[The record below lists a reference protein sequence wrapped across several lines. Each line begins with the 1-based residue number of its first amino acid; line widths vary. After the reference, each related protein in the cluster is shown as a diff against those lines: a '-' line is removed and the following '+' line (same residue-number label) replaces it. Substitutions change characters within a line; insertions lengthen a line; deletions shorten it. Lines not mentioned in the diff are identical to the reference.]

1 MSVSPAS
8 PGSSEMAALKDA
20 ALRDL
25 ALFGYPNAPWLVP
38 SLPADDGIEDVIIV
52 GGGQTGVMAAASL
65 KWDGLTRVAILDAAP
80 AGSEGPWT
88 TFARMAELRTSKM
101 TVGME
106 FNIANLSVQRWYE
119 TRYGAS
125 AWEALTR
132 IPRTDWKAYLD
143 WYADVFDLDIE
154 NDSDVVDIG
163 PDPAGVAVTVMRH
176 GKPRVRRARAVI
188 LATGFDGAGAWQV
201 PAFVSDALPRH
212 RYDHTNGPIDLA
224 SLKGKRVGVLGHG
237 ASAFDNAIAALE
249 AGAKGVDLCFRR
261 AKLPRTNPHRA
272 IENAALM
279 THYPDLADLTKWQIA
294 RYFRANDQPP
304 ALRSFETALAL
315 PGFTLR
321 PDSAWLSV
329 RETPSGIRAATP
341 QGELEFD
348 HLLLATGLHIDLA
361 LRPEL
366 GSLKDSIVLWRDRF
380 TPPADLAD
388 DRLAQLPYLDHGYG
402 FMAKSA
408 DDAWVGRV
416 FAFNSCSM
424 LNHGP
429 HSTSISGHRH
439 CLPRLIR
446 GVERRILLDNEAG
459 IVSALTGYRSIDLPV
474 SETFESDLVGRLAQ
488 AV

>member
-1 MSVSPAS
+1 MSNLSAPPVLPATD
-8 PGSSEMAALKDA
+8 ALKEV
-20 ALRDL
+20 ALKDL

-38 SLPADDGIEDVIIV
+38 ALSSDDGLADIIIV

-65 KWDGLTRVAILDAAP
+65 KWDGLGKVAILDAAP

-106 FNIANLSVQRWYE
+106 FNIANLSVQRWFE
-119 TRYGAS
+119 TRYGAK
-125 AWEALTR
+125 AWAELTR

-143 WYADVFDLDIE
+143 WYAEVFDLEIE

-163 PDPAGVAVTVMRH
+163 PDPAGVAVTVMRNGETH
-176 GKPRVRRARAVI
+176 VRRARAVI

-201 PAFVSDALPRH
+201 PTFVSNALPRH

-224 SLKGKRVGVLGHG
+224 GLKGKRVGVLGHG

-249 AGAKGVDLCFRR
+249 AGARSVDLCFRR
-261 AKLPRTNPHRA
+261 AQLPRTNPHRA

-294 RYFRANDQPP
+294 HYFRQNDQPP
-304 ALRSFETALAL
+304 AVRSFETAMAL
-315 PGFTLR
+315 SGFTLR
-321 PDSAWLSV
+321 PDSAWFSV
-329 RETPSGIRAATP
+329 HETPSGIRVATP

-348 HLLLATGLHIDLA
+348 HLLLATGLHVDLA

-366 GSLKDSIVLWRDRF
+366 ASLKDRIVLWRDRF

-388 DRLAQLPYLDHGYG
+388 DRLAQMPYLDQSYG
-402 FMAKSA
+402 FMARSA
-408 DDAWVGRV
+408 DDAWVERV

-459 IVSALTGYRSIDLPV
+459 IVSALTAYRSNDLPI
-474 SETFESDLVGRLAQ
+474 SDTFEADLAYRLAQ

>member
-1 MSVSPAS
+1 MSTLSAP
-8 PGSSEMAALKDA
+8 MDALKDA

-25 ALFGYPNAPWLVP
+25 ALFGYPNATWLVP
-38 SLPADDGIEDVIIV
+38 ALPAGDDIEDVIIV
-52 GGGQTGVMAAASL
+52 GGGQTGVMAAANL
-65 KWDGLTRVAILDAAP
+65 KWDGLGKVAILDAAP

-106 FNIANLSVQRWYE
+106 FNIAHLSVQRWYE
-119 TRYGAS
+119 TRYGAE
-125 AWEALTR
+125 AWEALIR

-143 WYADVFDLDIE
+143 WYADVFGLAIE
-154 NDSDVVDIG
+154 NDSNVVDIG
-163 PDPAGVAVTVMRH
+163 PDAAGVAVTVMRNGETH
-176 GKPRVRRARAVI
+176 VRRARAVI

-201 PAFVSDALPRH
+201 PAFISDALPRH
-212 RYDHTNGPIDLA
+212 RYDHTNGPVDLA
-224 SLKGKRVGVLGHG
+224 ALKGKRVGVLGHG

-249 AGAKGVDLCFRR
+249 AGAKSVDLCFRR
-261 AKLPRTNPHRA
+261 AQLPRTNPHRA

-279 THYPDLADLTKWQIA
+279 THFPDLADLTKWEIA
-294 RYFRANDQPP
+294 RYFRQNDQPP
-304 ALRSFETALAL
+304 ALRSFDTALAL

-321 PDSAWLSV
+321 PDSAWASV
-329 RETPSGIRAATP
+329 RETASGIRVATP
-341 QGELEFD
+341 HGELEFD

-361 LRPEL
+361 LRSEL
-366 GSLKDSIVLWRDRF
+366 GSLKDSVVLWRDRF
-380 TPPADLAD
+380 TPPVDLAD

-402 FMAKSA
+402 FTPKAAGDK
-408 DDAWVGRV
+408 WVGRV

-459 IVSALTGYRSIDLPV
+459 IVSALKAYRSNDLPV
-474 SETFESDLVGRLAQ
+474 SDTFEADLVGQLVQ